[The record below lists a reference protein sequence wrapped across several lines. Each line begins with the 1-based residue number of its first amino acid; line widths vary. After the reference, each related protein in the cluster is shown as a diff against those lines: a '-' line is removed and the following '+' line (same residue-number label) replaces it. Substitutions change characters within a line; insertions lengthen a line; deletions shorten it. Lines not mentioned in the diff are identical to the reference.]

1 MDATLYVS
9 SVSCPYSEDILS
21 SFSDLH
27 KVNVSIVDVAK
38 QLESQNSDSLPAGLE
53 SVPAL
58 YLHSSQIVFH
68 GHKYVKDEIESR
80 FNHISMTKQTNEDRR
95 NAEGNNKGSNN
106 GNNGNNGN
114 KGNNGNNGNN
124 IKADASTLHNA
135 QSLERGG
142 PNNAQFQSF
151 SETSSMMLD
160 APDPKNFNTTV
171 DVMKEYENLKNS
183 R

>member
-9 SVSCPYSEDILS
+9 SVSCPYSEDLLN
-21 SFSDLH
+21 SFPDL
-27 KVNVSIVDVAK
+27 KKINISVVDVAK
-38 QLESQNSDSLPAGLE
+38 ELGDETNNTLPAELE

-80 FNHISMTKQTNEDRR
+80 FNHISMTKQTNENRR
-95 NAEGNNKGSNN
+95 SNDETPEN
-106 GNNGNNGN
+106 RSQGTEDFQ
-114 KGNNGNNGNN
+114 K
-124 IKADASTLHNA
+124 
-135 QSLERGG
+135 ER
-142 PNNAQFQSF
+142 FQSF
-151 SETSSMMLD
+151 SDTSSMMLN
-160 APDPKNFNTTV
+160 APDPKDFNTTV